1 MFHSSPSGVPAS
13 RRQRGFSFLEVL
25 LVLGIIGL
33 MIACVAGF
41 FLSRHGDHFVA
52 RPIPPA
58 TATPAPPSTPA
69 AEKKPAP
76 TP

>member
-1 MFHSSPSGVPAS
+1 MSRHSPTGVSTA

-33 MIACVAGF
+33 MIACVLGF
-41 FLSRHGDHFVA
+41 FLSRKAEPLVA
-52 RPIPPA
+52 KPIPKAVAAPA
-58 TATPAPPSTPA
+58 PA

-76 TP
+76 